1 MMKTSLA
8 LLSALLL
15 TATTFAANLTV
26 NATPTTE
33 TLTDVATLYIT
44 DASIGTGQIGIF
56 TTQMTFTLP
65 SITPTYEEVI
75 KEGGKL
81 IIVPSATGELLIADS
96 TTKKLKSTNLS
107 LGTSQTIQILALVK
121 KVGDNQLGFDVY
133 MSEDFGEN
141 GIEGLTSTSVTAP
154 SEGLSFSS
162 LNFEGEGSATEI
174 ALSIA
179 PTTIVPHGDTT
190 NQDPSDVLSYVD
202 WVNNAGKDYATSTAS
217 DADKADAFAMNV
229 GGKPKLEITAIDV
242 ANKTITVKGSYDET
256 GDANLGDIHGTL
268 YITYAETLSGEAK
281 TIAVDFTIDGDENE
295 IDANGIAT
303 VEIPDGAKFVKAT
316 VSLTEP
322 EAKL

>member
-1 MMKTSLA
+1 MKTSLA

-26 NATPTTE
+26 NAATPTTE
-33 TLTDVATLYIT
+33 TLTDDATLAIT
-44 DASIGTGQIGIF
+44 DASIGSGQMGVF

-65 SITPTYEEVI
+65 STTPTYEEVI
-75 KEGGKL
+75 KKGGKL
-81 IIVPSATGELLIADS
+81 IIVPSAAGELLIADS

-133 MSEDFGEN
+133 MSEDFGEK
-141 GIEGLTSTSVTAP
+141 GIENLTPTSVTAP

-179 PTTIVPHGDTT
+179 PTAIVPGDDTT
-190 NQDPSDVLSYVD
+190 NQDPDDVLSYVD
-202 WVNNAGKDYATSTAS
+202 WVNNAGKEYATSETAS

-242 ANKTITVKGSYDET
+242 AKKTITVKGSYGENGT
-256 GDANLGDIHGTL
+256 ANLGDIHGTL
-268 YITYAETLSGEAK
+268 YITYAETLSGKA
-281 TIAVDFTIDGDENE
+281 TTTTEN
-295 IDANGIAT
+295 IKITDGIAT
-303 VEIPDGAKFVKAT
+303 VKIPDDAKFVKAT
-316 VSLTEP
+316 VSLTKP